1 MTINEMHTGV
11 RMEIDKSGTLDSVG
25 FETIEIDYWLNTAIT
40 SLVKTKYSG
49 SISTRGAFEQNQK
62 RIDDL
67 RTLVVETSLT
77 TATGAHKPYSFTAAL
92 PSSGPDDIY
101 WFALGEEVDIA
112 IPISTSTLTST
123 DALVIGRDYYVV
135 AQAVHGDPAVTYP
148 IGAYFR
154 AENTVLNSGTVRLC
168 TTVRQG
174 TTQVTADTYRAQI
187 DNPYSEH
194 ILDNNEAKPLRLFIG
209 DLVEF
214 ITDGNYGV
222 IRYHLRY
229 LKRATKV
236 NILTTTVTTGSIQA
250 FITYLVTGGAGI
262 TYNGVTY
269 NPAETFVGVVG
280 VTTFA
285 QVGAAST
292 VTMYPTSSDLPE
304 HTHDEIV
311 KAAATMIIENIESP
325 RYRTHS
331 YEARKTE

>member
-25 FETIEIDYWLNTAIT
+25 FETIEIDYWLNAAIT

-77 TATGAHKPYSFTAAL
+77 TSTGTYKPYSFTATL

-112 IPISTSTLTST
+112 IPISTSTLT
-123 DALVIGRDYYVV
+123 DANALVSGSDYYVV
-135 AQAVHGDPAVTYP
+135 VQATHGGVTYP
-148 IGAYFR
+148 VGTYFR
-154 AENTVLNSGTVRLC
+154 AVNTTLNAGTVRLC

-174 TTQVTADTYRAQI
+174 VTQVTADTYRAQI

-222 IRYHLRY
+222 IKYHLRY
-229 LKRATKV
+229 LKRASKV
-236 NILTTTVTTGSIQA
+236 NILTTAVTAGTNAIQA
-250 FITYLVTGGAGI
+250 FVTYLVTGGDGV

-269 NPAETFVGVVG
+269 TSTQTFVGVVG
-280 VTTFA
+280 VTDFT
-285 QVGAAST
+285 QVGAVST
-292 VTMYPTSSDLPE
+292 ITMYPTSSDLPE

-311 KAAATMIIENIESP
+311 KEAANMIIENIESP

-331 YEARKTE
+331 YEVRKTE